1 MSPEQ
6 ARGNP
11 VDKRTDIW
19 AFGCC
24 LYESLTGKKPF
35 GGDTVSD
42 TLSAV
47 LRAEPTWEA
56 LPRSTP
62 GVTHRLLRR
71 CLEKKSSQRVR
82 DIGDARID
90 IEEAIRAPAES
101 DVSAPRAPLR
111 VTTYVA
117 SIVAT
122 AILVGLV
129 IVGMVGRPGDATR
142 GVTRVRIEIPTTN
155 ELEIRGNFLALSPD
169 GRRLV
174 YRANDQLY
182 SRRMDE
188 LEPTPIPGTEGGYS
202 PFFSPDGGSV
212 GFFTSTQLKTVSLR
226 GGAPTTVTDTSN
238 GLSAAWGPR
247 DEIVFGGFGS
257 LGLSR
262 VPSTGGQAI
271 PLTVLAEG
279 DVDHDFASFLPGGDA
294 VVFTALTND
303 TTWDNAKVFVKRL
316 TTGERRIVLEGAA
329 EASYVPTGHLVYA
342 RAGALLA
349 VAFDLNT
356 QQVVGTPQVVLEG
369 IMHREHVV
377 AQFSI
382 SENGSLAYV
391 PAEAAGRPGLLVS
404 VGRDGT
410 ERPVLEEPR
419 LYFDP
424 KISPDGSFIAVA
436 AQEADFNIDVR
447 IYDPARDTFRRLTFD
462 PGYDFL
468 PLWDPSADRV
478 FFTSTRQGPAQ
489 LFWKRMDGTGEVS
502 KFSSHPNGL
511 WPRGFSPDGT
521 MVVATEVNPETL
533 LDVVL
538 LDADGEVHS
547 LLASPFSEDLP
558 ALSPDGRWLAYAS
571 NESGELEVYVRPF
584 PNVNDQNWQVST
596 DGGTAPVWARDG
608 RELFYLRGHEMVA
621 VPVETE
627 PSFRSGKLETLFRKQ
642 HLGFGWGHPYDVGPD
657 GRFLMVTPVS
667 EEQLETREIV
677 LVLNWFEELERL
689 VPSED

>member
-1 MSPEQ
+1 MRASISKKRFEHLP
-6 ARGNP
+6 NP
-11 VDKRTDIW
+11 T
-19 AFGCC
+19 F
-24 LYESLTGKKPF
+24 P
-35 GGDTVSD
+35 
-42 TLSAV
+42 
-47 LRAEPTWEA
+47 P
-56 LPRSTP
+56 
-62 GVTHRLLRR
+62 
-71 CLEKKSSQRVR
+71 
-82 DIGDARID
+82 
-90 IEEAIRAPAES
+90 
-101 DVSAPRAPLR
+101 PRAPLR

-262 VPSTGGQAI
+262 VSSTGGQAI

-468 PLWDPSADRV
+468 PALGSQCRQSILHVDAPRAGPALLEAHGWDRGSVKILEPSQRALAPGL
-478 FFTSTRQGPAQ
+478 FTRRHYGGGHRGEPRNPARRRAVGRGRRGALSTR
-489 LFWKRMDGTGEVS
+489 V
-502 KFSSHPNGL
+502 
-511 WPRGFSPDGT
+511 
-521 MVVATEVNPETL
+521 TL
-533 LDVVL
+533 LGRP
-538 LDADGEVHS
+538 AS
-547 LLASPFSEDLP
+547 ALA
-558 ALSPDGRWLAYAS
+558 
-571 NESGELEVYVRPF
+571 
-584 PNVNDQNWQVST
+584 
-596 DGGTAPVWARDG
+596 
-608 RELFYLRGHEMVA
+608 
-621 VPVETE
+621 
-627 PSFRSGKLETLFRKQ
+627 
-642 HLGFGWGHPYDVGPD
+642 GWSMAGLCIQRIG
-657 GRFLMVTPVS
+657 
-667 EEQLETREIV
+667 
-677 LVLNWFEELERL
+677 
-689 VPSED
+689 